1 MWHTEYDYTAQ
12 KMKFSIKDF
21 FSKCDQIRS
30 FLRMWPH
37 LLKKSLMENFIF
49 CAVLSLAESSW
60 TYFVLLVSFYTP
72 WKHQKNWFSDVF
84 REYRR
89 TQARWNGL
97 TVTACVTEWLRLG
110 MFRSFKCQT
119 GEFSVFCI
127 IITPFIIINITQL
140 PVLFCNCPLLKDI
153 SFNTKCLLV
162 WCD

>member
-1 MWHTEYDYTAQ
+1 
-12 KMKFSIKDF
+12 
-21 FSKCDQIRS
+21 
-30 FLRMWPH
+30 MWPNPQFPADVATFTEKILNGELH
-37 LLKKSLMENFIF
+37 FLCSVIISRIFMNLFRATGLFLYPLKTSEKL
-49 CAVLSLAESSW
+49 
-60 TYFVLLVSFYTP
+60 
-72 WKHQKNWFSDVF
+72 WFSDVF

-140 PVLFCNCPLLKDI
+140 TVLFCNCPLLKDI